1 MEIFAGEGGDEE
13 EQRKFEPAPTAAGA
27 AGGGG
32 GAAASGGARACGAVV
47 GIAPSPN
54 PTPHTQALTL
64 SPQA

>member
-13 EQRKFEPAPTAAGA
+13 EQRKFEPASGA
-27 AGGGG
+27 AGG

-47 GIAPSPN
+47 GIAPSPD

>member
-1 MEIFAGEGGDEE
+1 VEIFAGEGGDEE
-13 EQRKFEPAPTAAGA
+13 EQRKFEPASGA
-27 AGGGG
+27 AGG

-64 SPQA
+64 SPQP